1 MGYTVHQLCVNL
13 MSHTFFAGDC
23 SLYRSALTVKDFHLT
38 ADGLLYQPI
47 RLADAVRHLTTDHF
61 LTVKA
66 IHGNFCV
73 CRYDDAVRCGDF
85 FRSQYIFRTCGTSGL
100 DLDLAVCCFC
110 CLLQCFRC
118 HISVRDS
125 GRAGSHCQELKA
137 LFLFGGNAGIT

>member
-85 FRSQYIFRTCGTSGL
+85 FRSQYIFAPAEPLVSIL
-100 DLDLAVCCFC
+100 IWQSAAFAA
-110 CLLQCFRC
+110 FSSASAA
-118 HISVRDS
+118 I
-125 GRAGSHCQELKA
+125 
-137 LFLFGGNAGIT
+137 